1 MSEQILW
8 GESLH
13 HPGGEGGPACSYCVC
28 LSLCLSA
35 SGCVVVLVLVLV
47 GACSRC
53 VCLPS
58 CLSACFCVVVR
69 AIPQS
74 LGECFATSL
83 GEMLGQSLG
92 YLGRVPSQTRGV
104 LRELFGEPWAKIAR
118 KALGILRES

>member
-13 HPGGEGGPACSYCVC
+13 HPEGGACSYCVC

-35 SGCVVVLVLVLV
+35 SGCVVVLVLVAV

-74 LGECFATSL
+74 LGECSATSL
-83 GEMLGQSLG
+83 RKMLGQSLG
-92 YLGRVPSQTRGV
+92 YLGRVPSQTWGV
-104 LRELFGEPWAKIAR
+104 LRELFGEPFAKIAT
-118 KALGILRES
+118 KALGVLGDS